1 MSDIVSQAKTSATGT
16 HWEEKDLY
24 WGSWETDLR
33 STATVLDAFAILD
46 PKNQLAPNVV
56 RWLMNCAR
64 RRPLALDAGDRV
76 DVDRFHRL
84 DEGHRRTHARLFV
97 GAEVE

>member
-1 MSDIVSQAKTSATGT
+1 MSQAKISATGA
-16 HWEEKDLY
+16 HWEEKHLY

-46 PKNQLAPNVV
+46 PKNTLAPEC
-56 RWLMNCAR
+56 RALADECAR
-64 RRPLALDAGDRV
+64 RRPLALDAGDGV
-76 DVDRFHRL
+76 VVDRFHRL

-97 GAEVE
+97 GR